1 MSGDRHAKRRPRLPF
16 LVRVHALTPG
26 ESKVMTLV
34 FAGLRMQTPAERL
47 CISVNML
54 QDHFTAIFEKV
65 DVSEP
70 PRAGG
75 SWFVGYCGPDSRAI
89 RCRPGSRVKLSK

>member
-1 MSGDRHAKRRPRLPF
+1 VFGDRHAKRRPRLPF

-26 ESKVMTLV
+26 QSKITALV
-34 FAGLRMQTPAERL
+34 FAGLRRQTLAERP
-47 CISVNML
+47 CISVNTL
-54 QDHFTAIFEKV
+54 QVHFKAIFDKV

-75 SWFVGYCGPDSRAI
+75 CWFGRYHTRRTEWFGNSW
-89 RCRPGSRVKLSK
+89 

>member
-1 MSGDRHAKRRPRLPF
+1 
-16 LVRVHALTPG
+16 
-26 ESKVMTLV
+26 MTLV

-75 SWFVGYCGPDSRAI
+75 SWFVGYCGPDSRAV